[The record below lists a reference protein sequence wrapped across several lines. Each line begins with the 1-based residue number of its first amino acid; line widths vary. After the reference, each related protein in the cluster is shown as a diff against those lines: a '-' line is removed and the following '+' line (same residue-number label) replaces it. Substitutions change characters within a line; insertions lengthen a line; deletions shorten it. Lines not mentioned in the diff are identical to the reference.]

1 MPRTAKPSNLKGK
14 TKHGR
19 SKAAVRKAYKKW
31 YAKNKE
37 DIISANVKRNG
48 DRERLKRK
56 GKVKKGQD
64 VHHSGEDGNGKA
76 KAISRRS
83 NRSMGGRLG
92 GKR

>member
-56 GKVKKGQD
+56 GKVKRVKTYTTLEKTVTVRLKLFPDAVIGQWVD
-64 VHHSGEDGNGKA
+64 V
-76 KAISRRS
+76 
-83 NRSMGGRLG
+83 
-92 GKR
+92 